1 MGNTSIS
8 TKFKSEKRVPVSP
21 RLFTTVLQVLA
32 RFESEI
38 GDTNGKVKLFA
49 DDMTL
54 YVRKRPYRTFLVTKI
69 STK

>member
-1 MGNTSIS
+1 M
-8 TKFKSEKRVPVSP
+8 PVSP

-32 RFESEI
+32 RFENEI